1 MTSSN
6 NTDPISSATEAIKK
20 LQLEGGIKNT
30 EVLAA
35 LQQVVSAVQ
44 QVQTIIS
51 AGNLNGNLSPNVN
64 NVSDNPI
71 SATSIG
77 SASAN
82 IASPGSD
89 DVVNSIRFGLNGCV
103 SNVSPI
109 SQSPVTVINISNCTF
124 NSNVT
129 EASATSAKFNQ
140 QEVEAGV
147 SVRNSISNDIVTTW
161 IPFVE
166 QVKNLGFP
174 ASQVIALLRQ
184 YNGDCSLVL
193 QKLYEQ

>member
-1 MTSSN
+1 MTTSN
-6 NTDPISSATEAIKK
+6 ITDPITSAIEGMKK
-20 LQLEGGIKNT
+20 LQGEGGRNG

-35 LQQVVSAVQ
+35 WQQVASAVQ
-44 QVQTIIS
+44 QVQTIIA

-77 SASAN
+77 SASTN
-82 IASPGSD
+82 LASPVSD
-89 DVVNSIRFGLNGCV
+89 DVVNSVRFGLNGCV

-109 SQSPVTVINISNCTF
+109 CQSPVTVINISDCTF
-124 NSNVT
+124 NSTVT
-129 EASATSAKFNQ
+129 KAAVTRAKFNQ
-140 QEVEAGV
+140 QECEAGV
-147 SVRNSISNDIVTTW
+147 DVQNSVSNDIVTTW

-166 QVKNLGFP
+166 QLKKLGFSG
-174 ASQVIALLRQ
+174 SQVIALLRQ

-193 QKLYEQ
+193 QTLYEQ

>member
-1 MTSSN
+1 MTTSN
-6 NTDPISSATEAIKK
+6 NKHSISSATEAIKK
-20 LQLEGGIKNT
+20 LQLEGNP

-82 IASPGSD
+82 LASPFSD
-89 DVVNSIRFGLNGCV
+89 DVVNSVRFGLNGCV

-109 SQSPVTVINISNCTF
+109 SQSPVT
-124 NSNVT
+124 
-129 EASATSAKFNQ
+129 EASANSTKFNQ
-140 QEVEAGV
+140 QELKAAVDVENTV
-147 SVRNSISNDIVTTW
+147 SNDVVITW

-166 QVKNLGFP
+166 QVKKLGF
-174 ASQVIALLRQ
+174 SGSEVISLLKQ
-184 YNGDCSLVL
+184 FHGDCSLVL